1 MTSEEQLEQ
10 LKSENAQLREQLAT
24 QEALIAQ
31 LVERIQSLE
40 GRLAQDSHNSSKPP
54 SSDLYKRSPKKRS
67 LRKVSG
73 KKAGGQTGHLGQ
85 ALRQVGAEEIDRVLV
100 HRPKQCEKC
109 QTALTGQPVL
119 AGYEPRQV
127 FELPPPYRLEVTE
140 HQSYTIKCPA
150 CQHPTKAAFPK
161 EVSNWVQ
168 YGAGFR
174 AVAVYL
180 VCQQLLPYG
189 RACEILNE
197 VYGASLSPGTLASLV
212 SQTAEQLIEPE
223 KAIVAA
229 LTKAKVLHCDETGLR
244 VAAKRHWLH
253 VASTENLTHYAVHP
267 KRGKAATDAIGILPD
282 FAGVAS
288 HDGWKS
294 YQSYP
299 CQHALCNAHHL
310 RELTFVAEQLGQE
323 WANDFKA
330 LLRDLKAEV
339 EAAKA
344 LGQSAL
350 APTRLVA
357 YETAYQQLIETG
369 LLANP
374 PPPGG
379 WVKGKRGKVK
389 QTKAKNLLDRLDQ
402 QREAVLLFAYR
413 FEVPFDNNQA
423 ERDIRMVKV
432 QQKVSGCFRSE
443 TGAKQ
448 WCRIRGYLSSLK
460 KQGQNLLVALLET
473 FFGQPPLPNLTV

>member
-1 MTSEEQLEQ
+1 
-10 LKSENAQLREQLAT
+10 
-24 QEALIAQ
+24 
-31 LVERIQSLE
+31 
-40 GRLAQDSHNSSKPP
+40 
-54 SSDLYKRSPKKRS
+54 
-67 LRKVSG
+67 
-73 KKAGGQTGHLGQ
+73 
-85 ALRQVGAEEIDRVLV
+85 
-100 HRPKQCEKC
+100 
-109 QTALTGQPVL
+109 VL

-140 HQSYTIKCPA
+140 QRSYTIKCPA

-197 VYGASLSPGTLASLV
+197 VYSASLSPGTLATLV

-253 VASTENLTHYAVHP
+253 VASTESLTHYTYQP
-267 KRGKAATDAIGILPD
+267 KRGKAATDEIGILPD
-282 FAGVAS
+282 FDGVAI

-330 LLRDLKAEV
+330 LLLDLKAEV

-344 LGQSAL
+344 FGQSAL
-350 APTRLVA
+350 APARLVE
-357 YETAYQQLIETG
+357 YESAYQHLIETG
-369 LLANP
+369 LLANL

-379 WVKGKRGKVK
+379 WLKGTRGKVK
-389 QTKAKNLLDRLDQ
+389 QTKAKNLLDRLNS
-402 QREAVLLFAYR
+402 QRQAVLLFAYR
-413 FEVPFDNNQA
+413 FDVPFDNNQA

-432 QQKVSGCFRSE
+432 QQKVSGCFRTE
-443 TGAKQ
+443 AGAKH
-448 WCRIRGYLSSLK
+448 WCRVRRYLSSLK
-460 KQGQNLLVALLET
+460 KQGQNLLVALLDT
-473 FFGQPPLPNLTV
+473 FCGQPPLPNLSV